1 MREEKKEDA
10 EGEGRRRGEAFDKSV
25 LMKEGVTIGI
35 PSMSASRSFS
45 VTRSERGRRRSLS
58 KLSITTRYEMA
69 PGVYDSV

>member
-1 MREEKKEDA
+1 
-10 EGEGRRRGEAFDKSV
+10 
-25 LMKEGVTIGI
+25 MKEGVTIGI